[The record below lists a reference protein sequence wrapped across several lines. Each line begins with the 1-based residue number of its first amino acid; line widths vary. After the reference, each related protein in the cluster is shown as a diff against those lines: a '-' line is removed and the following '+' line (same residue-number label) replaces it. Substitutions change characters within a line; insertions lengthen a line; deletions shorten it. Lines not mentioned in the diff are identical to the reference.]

1 MNIIPNKTPI
11 KIFSRQAIEK
21 ACAANPFAP
30 VAIISITDMSEPL
43 ANIPANYNIRCCLR
57 LQFDDVFVYEDNV
70 MCQVDADNIAE
81 FVYDIDENH
90 IEADEIWIH
99 CEGGVSDIL
108 DNRVYIPISGAESL
122 NAAVAAAISKHL
134 YGDDMWVFSNPA
146 YYPNMWV
153 NKLVTEALG
162 DIWDEQEFN
171 RKLKIN
177 IKNYLEMEDQDA

>member
-1 MNIIPNKTPI
+1 MNIVPNKTQI

-30 VAIISITDMSEPL
+30 VAIISITDVSEPL

-57 LQFDDVFVYEDNV
+57 LQFDDVFVDEDNA
-70 MCQVDADNIAE
+70 MCQADADDIAE
-81 FVYDIDENH
+81 FIYDIDENH

-99 CEGGVSDIL
+99 CEGGVS
-108 DNRVYIPISGAESL
+108 RS
-122 NAAVAAAISKHL
+122 AAVAAAISKHL

-153 NKLVTEALG
+153 NKLVTEALS
-162 DIWDEQEFN
+162 DEWDYKEFIRKFNVNIQNYKEQEN
-171 RKLKIN
+171 S
-177 IKNYLEMEDQDA
+177 DV

>member
-30 VAIISITDMSEPL
+30 VAIISITDVSEPL

-57 LQFDDVFVYEDNV
+57 LQFEDVFEDEAGA
-70 MCQVDADNIAE
+70 MCQADADDIAQ
-81 FVYDIDENH
+81 FAYDIDENH

-99 CEGGVSDIL
+99 CEGGVS
-108 DNRVYIPISGAESL
+108 RS
-122 NAAVAAAISKHL
+122 AAVAAAISKHF

-146 YYPNMWV
+146 YYPNVWV
-153 NKLVTEALG
+153 NKLVIEALG
-162 DIWDEQEFN
+162 DEWDHSEFIRKLNINIQNYKEQEN
-171 RKLKIN
+171 S
-177 IKNYLEMEDQDA
+177 DV

>member
-1 MNIIPNKTPI
+1 MNIVPNKTPI

-21 ACAANPFAP
+21 ACAINPFAP
-30 VAIISITDMSEPL
+30 VAIISITDVSEPL

-57 LQFDDVFVYEDNV
+57 LQFDDVFVDEDKA
-70 MCQVDADNIAE
+70 MCQADADDIAE

-99 CEGGVSDIL
+99 CEGGVS
-108 DNRVYIPISGAESL
+108 RS
-122 NAAVAAAISKHL
+122 AAVAAAISKHL

-162 DIWDEQEFN
+162 DEWTYKEYN
-171 RKLKIN
+171 RKLNIN
-177 IKNYLEMEDQDA
+177 IQNYKEQENSDV

>member
-1 MNIIPNKTPI
+1 MNIVPNKTPI

-30 VAIISITDMSEPL
+30 VAIISITDVFKPL

-57 LQFDDVFVYEDNV
+57 LQFDDVFVDEDNA
-70 MCQVDADNIAE
+70 MCQVDADDIAE

-99 CEGGVSDIL
+99 CEGGVS
-108 DNRVYIPISGAESL
+108 RS
-122 NAAVAAAISKHL
+122 AAVAAAISKHL
-134 YGDDMWVFSNPA
+134 YDDDMWVFSNPT

-162 DIWDEQEFN
+162 DVWDEQEFN
-171 RKLKIN
+171 RKLNVN
-177 IKNYLEMEDQDA
+177 IQNYKEQENSDV

>member
-1 MNIIPNKTPI
+1 MKRIPNTTNI

-21 ACAANPFAP
+21 ACAANPVVP
-30 VAIISITDMSEPL
+30 VAIISITDIFEPL

-57 LQFDDVFVYEDNV
+57 LQFDDVFEDEAGA
-70 MCQVDADNIAE
+70 MCQADADDIAE

-99 CEGGVSDIL
+99 CEGGVS
-108 DNRVYIPISGAESL
+108 RS
-122 NAAVAAAISKHL
+122 AAVAAAISKHL
-134 YGDDMWVFSNPA
+134 FGDDMWVFSNPA

-162 DIWDEQEFN
+162 DEWRYKEFARKLNINIQNYKEQEN
-171 RKLKIN
+171 S
-177 IKNYLEMEDQDA
+177 DV

>member
-1 MNIIPNKTPI
+1 MNIVPNKTPI
-11 KIFSRQAIEK
+11 KIFSRQALEK

-30 VAIISITDMSEPL
+30 VAIISITDVFEPL

-57 LQFDDVFVYEDNV
+57 LQFNDVFEDEAGA
-70 MCQVDADNIAE
+70 MCPADADDIAE

-99 CEGGVSDIL
+99 CEGGVS
-108 DNRVYIPISGAESL
+108 RS
-122 NAAVAAAISKHL
+122 AAVAAAISKHF

-162 DIWDEQEFN
+162 DEWDYKEFI
-171 RKLKIN
+171 RKLNVN
-177 IKNYLEMEDQDA
+177 IQNYKERENSDV